1 MSHELRED
9 VGTEGV
15 PTGDLTLGQHVG
27 SGEIPRY
34 AGGSRTPG
42 WDDAVDLTKDP
53 AEIPDPATCHV
64 PEDLRAEIEAH
75 MAKYPDFRSA
85 AIPALA
91 AAQRHH
97 GWCSP
102 EAIEQVA
109 CVMRLT
115 PGYLVAVAGFY
126 DMLETNPVGRHR
138 VYVCT
143 NISCSLRGADD
154 LLARV
159 QEEVGDDPDFNVRG
173 FECLGA
179 CDIAPMA
186 SVDDVYVG
194 PVGLD
199 EVPTLVEQVRAGAE
213 VLPEKQIIRRKSVD
227 PNAVSR

>member
-1 MSHELRED
+1 MSRELEEE
-9 VGTEGV
+9 VGTTGV

-34 AGGSRTPG
+34 KGGSRTPG

-53 AEIPDPATCHV
+53 STIPDPATCPV
-64 PEDLRAEIEAH
+64 PEDLRAEIEAY
-75 MAKYPDFRSA
+75 MGQYPDIRSA
-85 AIPALA
+85 AIPALM
-91 AAQRHH
+91 AAQKRHV
-97 GWCSP
+97 WCTP

-126 DMLETNPVGRHR
+126 DMLETKPVGKHR

-154 LLARV
+154 LLDRLV
-159 QEEVGDDPDFNVRG
+159 EEVGDDPDFNLRS

-194 PVGLD
+194 PIALD
-199 EVPTLVEQVRAGAE
+199 DVPTMVEQIRAGAD
-213 VLPEKQIIRRKSVD
+213 VLPEQQILRRKSVD
-227 PNAVSR
+227 PNATR

>member
-1 MSHELRED
+1 MSGHAAGGEPA
-9 VGTEGV
+9 

-27 SGEIPRY
+27 SGEVPRY

-53 AEIPDPATCHV
+53 SEIPDAATAAV
-64 PEDLRAEIEAH
+64 PEELRAEIEAH
-75 MAKYPDFRSA
+75 MAKYPDPRSA
-85 AIPALA
+85 AIPALM
-91 AAQRHH
+91 AAQKRHV
-97 GWCSP
+97 WCSP
-102 EAIEQVA
+102 QAIEQTA

-115 PGYLVAVAGFY
+115 PGYLISVASFY
-126 DMLETNPVGRHR
+126 DMLETSPVGRHR

-154 LLARV
+154 LLARF
-159 QEEVGDDPDFNVRG
+159 EEEIGDDPDFNLRS

-194 PVGLD
+194 PIELD
-199 EVPTLVEQVRAGAE
+199 EVPRVVEQIRAGAE
-213 VLPEKQIIRRKSVD
+213 VLPEKQIISRKSVD
-227 PNAVSR
+227 PNAVST

>member
-1 MSHELRED
+1 MSDH
-9 VGTEGV
+9 GTPSEPP

-27 SGEIPRY
+27 SGEVPRY

-53 AEIPDPATCHV
+53 AEIPDPATTPV
-64 PEDLRAEIEAH
+64 PEELRAEIEAH
-75 MAKYPDFRSA
+75 MTKYPDARSA
-85 AIPALA
+85 AIPALM
-91 AAQRHH
+91 AAQKRHV
-97 GWCSP
+97 WCSP

-115 PGYLVAVAGFY
+115 PGYLVSVASFY
-126 DMLETNPVGRHR
+126 DMLETSPVGRHR

-154 LLARV
+154 LLARFD
-159 QEEVGDDPDFNVRG
+159 EEIGDDPDFNLRS

-194 PVGLD
+194 PIELD
-199 EVPTLVEQVRAGAE
+199 EVPAVVEQIRAGAD
-213 VLPEKQIIRRKSVD
+213 VLPDKQIITRKSVD
-227 PNAVSR
+227 PNAVST

>member
-1 MSHELRED
+1 MSRELEEE
-9 VGTEGV
+9 VGTAGL

-27 SGEIPRY
+27 SGEVPRY
-34 AGGSRTPG
+34 RGGSRTPG

-53 AEIPDPATCHV
+53 ATIPDPSTCHV

-75 MAKYPDFRSA
+75 MAKYPDTRSA
-85 AIPALA
+85 AIPALM
-91 AAQRHH
+91 AAQKRHV
-97 GWCSP
+97 WCTP

-126 DMLETNPVGRHR
+126 DMLETRPVGRHK

-154 LLARV
+154 LMDRV
-159 QEEVGDDPDFNVRG
+159 VEEIGDDPDFNVRS

-179 CDIAPMA
+179 CDIAPMI

-194 PVGLD
+194 PVALED
-199 EVPTLVEQVRAGAE
+199 VPTMVAQIRAGDE
-213 VLPEKQIIRRKSVD
+213 VLPEQQIIRRKSVD
-227 PNAVSR
+227 PNAVST